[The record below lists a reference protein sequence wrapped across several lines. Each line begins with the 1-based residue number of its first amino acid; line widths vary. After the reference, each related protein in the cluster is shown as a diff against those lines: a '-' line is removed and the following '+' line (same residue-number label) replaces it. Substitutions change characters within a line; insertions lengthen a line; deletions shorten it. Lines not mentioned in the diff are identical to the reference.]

1 MKNAIKTE
9 NKKNGSI
16 TAYLLAVFFFFLGWD
31 ILSHILNNPAL
42 PEPLPAIT
50 QFFYIFPH
58 TLWKHFLISSYRV
71 VTSLLIGILL
81 AVPLG
86 LYVGRN
92 EKIDHFFAPLIYL
105 LYPIP
110 KIALLPVIFII
121 FKIGDASKIFLI
133 TLIIFFQ
140 ILVTTRDAAKKVPT
154 ASIISVLS
162 LGASDWEIYKHVI
175 IPACLPEIFTSIRI
189 SLGTAISVLFFAESF
204 ATFQGLG
211 YFIFETWSRISY
223 QEMFAG
229 ILALSLLGSIL
240 FLLVDVL
247 QRLLCPWLYV

>member
-1 MKNAIKTE
+1 MKFEVKNA
-9 NKKNGSI
+9 KKSDAI
-16 TAYLLAVFFFFLGWD
+16 IAYLLAIFFFFLGWN
-31 ILSHILNNPAL
+31 ILSCILKSPAL
-42 PEPLPAIT
+42 PKPLPAID
-50 QFFYIFPH
+50 QFFYIFPN
-58 TLWKHFLISSYRV
+58 TLWKHFISSSYRV
-71 VTSLLIGILL
+71 VTSLLIGIAT

-86 LYVGRN
+86 LFLGLN
-92 EKIDHFFAPLIYL
+92 ERIDRLFAPLIYL

-140 ILVTTRDAAKKVPT
+140 ILVTTRDAAKKVPP
-154 ASIISVLS
+154 ASIVSVLS
-162 LGASDWEIYKHVI
+162 LGANKWEIYKHVV
-175 IPACLPEIFTSIRI
+175 IPACLPEIFTAVRI

-211 YFIFETWSRISY
+211 YFIFEAWSRISY

-229 ILALSLLGSIL
+229 ILALSLLGALL
-240 FLLVDVL
+240 FLLVDIL
-247 QRLLCPWLYV
+247 QRLLCPWLYI

>member
-1 MKNAIKTE
+1 MKIAVKTE
-9 NKKNGSI
+9 NRKNDTVI
-16 TAYLLAVFFFFLGWD
+16 IYVLAVLLFFIGWD
-31 ILSHILNNPAL
+31 ILAHILSNPAL
-42 PEPLPAIT
+42 PKPLPAIT
-50 QFFYIFPH
+50 QFFTIFPH
-58 TLWKHFLISSYRV
+58 TLWKHFLSSSYRV
-71 VTSLLIGILL
+71 LTSLLIGILL
-81 AVPLG
+81 AAPLG
-86 LYVGRN
+86 LFIGLSER
-92 EKIDHFFAPLIYL
+92 IDRFFAPFIYL

-140 ILVTTRDAAKKVPT
+140 ILVTSRDAAKKVPS

-162 LGASDWEIYKHVI
+162 LGANRWEIYKHVV
-175 IPACLPEIFTSIRI
+175 IPACLPEIFTAIRI

-229 ILALSLLGSIL
+229 ILALSLLGALL
-240 FLLVDVL
+240 FLLVDIL

>member
-1 MKNAIKTE
+1 MSTQARSVHKNSVTSYIF
-9 NKKNGSI
+9 
-16 TAYLLAVFFFFLGWD
+16 AVFFLLLGWE
-31 ILSHILNNPAL
+31 ILARILNSPAL
-42 PEPLPAIT
+42 PEPLPALI
-50 QFFYIFPH
+50 QFIRIFPQG
-58 TLWKHFLISSYRV
+58 LWEHFLVSTYRV
-71 VTSLLIGILL
+71 VLSLFLGIAL

-86 LYVGRN
+86 LYIGRE
-92 EKIDHFFAPLIYL
+92 EKVDSFLAPHVYL

-121 FKIGDASKIFLI
+121 FKIGDTSKIFLI

-140 ILVTTRDAAKKVPT
+140 ILVTTRDAAKKVPP

-162 LGASDWEIYKHVI
+162 LGASRWEIYRNVI
-175 IPACLPEIFTSIRI
+175 IPACLPEIFTAVRI

-204 ATFQGLG
+204 ATIKGLG

-223 QEMFAG
+223 TEMFAG
-229 ILALSLLGSIL
+229 ILALSLLGFFL
-240 FLLVDVL
+240 FLLIDFL